1 MRAEAGLLAISV
13 LLGIG
18 RSASALGALGNTAVG
33 VVDLAI
39 AWAGNLV
46 ALGDAAHVLSGA

>member
-1 MRAEAGLLAISV
+1 MRAEAGLLAISI